1 LQDLLCGLLQV
12 ILIKVG
18 HLVTNELSNQIIALL
33 IQMFQ
38 GAGRVTENGLI
49 AFQGMCVGLGDKID
63 LSEIGRYLKAA
74 L

>member
-1 LQDLLCGLLQV
+1 
-12 ILIKVG
+12 LIKVG